1 MIQKSL
7 PAVSLILVGLTILLW
22 ACAPNQQPVLPT
34 ANAAATTFTPTAAPT
49 LTLSPRPT
57 VTWTP
62 TPELIATSTPVPLLT
77 AHEWTPDNIL
87 VSYNVFGGDG
97 GAPFRMHL
105 PDQLTL
111 LSDGRLFVLVWDQ
124 DFVGYQFLT
133 ARLSR
138 QETCQILNTIDQAG
152 FFDYDHGFTRADP
165 ANPWFQGNGSTITE
179 IDVQAWRTKSAALDS
194 SALYLG
200 TDYPDIYPVV
210 LPALANTDKFLA
222 TLVPENSEIYHAD
235 RVGLWLQKFDSAY
248 SSGSLTEP
256 IIWPIQSLRLSD
268 IPDGG
273 LTKWDPP
280 GAILHGQDAETI
292 FQLFQERITDWGIV
306 FVDGDQRYV
315 VFARPLMPHEYTATL
330 APLTPSLHCLP
341 EDGWISLP

>member
-1 MIQKSL
+1 MQIIKEKLKNKEQIIKPIFVSIIIIVCLLVIGIFFNKS
-7 PAVSLILVGLTILLW
+7 G
-22 ACAPNQQPVLPT
+22 QMQM
-34 ANAAATTFTPTAAPT
+34 TPT
-49 LTLSPRPT
+49 
-57 VTWTP
+57 VV
-62 TPELIATSTPVPLLT
+62 EIGV
-77 AHEWTPDNIL
+77 IK
-87 VSYNVFGGDG
+87 
-97 GAPFRMHL
+97 
-105 PDQLTL
+105 
-111 LSDGRLFVLVWDQ
+111 
-124 DFVGYQFLT
+124 
-133 ARLSR
+133 
-138 QETCQILNTIDQAG
+138 
-152 FFDYDHGFTRADP
+152 P
-165 ANPWFQGNGSTITE
+165 AE
-179 IDVQAWRTKSAALDS
+179 V
-194 SALYLG
+194 
-200 TDYPDIYPVV
+200 
-210 LPALANTDKFLA
+210 
-222 TLVPENSEIYHAD
+222 ENSEIYHAD